1 MNWLLYSITG
11 MKKLFCK
18 IVLLLGISIL
28 ALPVVGQDRIPVLT
42 LGTFHFNFPN
52 LDRVQVA
59 EADQID
65 VLMPKYQAEIGNL
78 VTKLAEFKPTVIVIE
93 RQPKMQNRI
102 DSLYGLYLAGK
113 YELKRGEEEQIGF
126 RLAKMMG
133 ISKLYCVDEW
143 GEHYTR
149 IADLMDREDSEEY
162 KGFER
167 SFEEHA
173 DSAMVFDPEDV
184 FKEKGIIAELK
195 VLNKRENI
203 QKSLGNYLIGPF
215 KYESSPYDYTGV
227 DFESGRWFNRNLRI
241 FRNIQRVPVRSADR
255 ILVIFGAGH
264 LNLLNYFFECSPEYL
279 LVDTSQYLE
288 Q

>member
-1 MNWLLYSITG
+1 
-11 MKKLFCK
+11 
-18 IVLLLGISIL
+18 
-28 ALPVVGQDRIPVLT
+28 
-42 LGTFHFNFPN
+42 
-52 LDRVQVA
+52 
-59 EADQID
+59 
-65 VLMPKYQAEIGNL
+65 
-78 VTKLAEFKPTVIVIE
+78 
-93 RQPKMQNRI
+93 MQNRI

-143 GEHYTR
+143 GEHYTG